1 MNKIICPVCDESVD
15 YGKCPYCSNVMLAL
29 ESLKT
34 TFIEE
39 ILNEEDDAR
48 DKEFENRIAKEI
60 DEERGVK

>member
-15 YGKCPYCSNVMLAL
+15 YGKCPYCSNVMLEL

-34 TFIEE
+34 TFI
-39 ILNEEDDAR
+39 EEDDAR

-60 DEERGVK
+60 DEEREVK